1 MAKEGYMTGDQ
12 LIKYL
17 HISKRKLKYL
27 MENNYIPHQDSG
39 QKTHKYFV
47 RIEDAE
53 EFDKRQHTDVKLKNE
68 LKGLFTSKTE
78 HHPVPL
84 IVITDD
90 ICDKFKV
97 FLNDF
102 FKEEQE
108 ALTVSR
114 ICQLTNFNA
123 ETIYRLI
130 AEGTL
135 YGTKARGKMYC
146 SKSDLIDY
154 LSSESTLRNPTCEGY
169 RSLVRAFKRKR
180 SDDTYNEQR
189 RERRRIEREKKG
201 SDT

>member
-1 MAKEGYMTGDQ
+1 MK
-12 LIKYL
+12 KYTYSDEEQNINTVL
-17 HISKRKLKYL
+17 VHQQKQFDSI
-27 MENNYIPHQDSG
+27 EIPHVD
-39 QKTHKYFV
+39 
-47 RIEDAE
+47 E
-53 EFDKRQHTDVKLKNE
+53 
-68 LKGLFTSKTE
+68 
-78 HHPVPL
+78 
-84 IVITDD
+84 
-90 ICDKFKV
+90 
-97 FLNDF
+97 
-102 FKEEQE
+102 
-108 ALTVSR
+108 SR
-114 ICQLTNFNA
+114 ISESESLLKSLG
-123 ETIYRLI
+123 YRLI